1 MQRHVLVW
9 GTEKPRRDAANRTQS
24 KHRPARVDN
33 LCDSPYTPSIR
44 RGLCLFA
51 EFKTVVDTIR
61 ANAASILWK
70 PTASFTSEWERWR

>member
-1 MQRHVLVW
+1 MQRHAPGW
-9 GTEKPRRDAANRTQS
+9 GIEKSGRDAAKRTQP

-33 LCDSPYTPSIR
+33 PDDSPYTPSIR

-70 PTASFTSEWERWR
+70 PTASFTSEWER